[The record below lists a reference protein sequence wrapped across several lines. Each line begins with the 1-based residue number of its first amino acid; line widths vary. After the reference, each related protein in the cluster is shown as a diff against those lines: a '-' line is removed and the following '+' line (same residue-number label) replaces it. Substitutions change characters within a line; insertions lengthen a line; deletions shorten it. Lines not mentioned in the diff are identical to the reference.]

1 MPSGTTAGGGT
12 ALSASV
18 SVVGK
23 RTGLLL
29 PPSPPTSRPKPQDC
43 ESGIGS
49 RTSTLRSVASSAAAA
64 STSSPATP
72 RTSPVKGSAAGRKA
86 GSSAAHLI
94 AGSGGVGPRVI
105 ASAGSA
111 ATVGGA
117 AVSSA
122 CPSCGMPFDKAKKRR
137 LIDACGHERCY
148 SCMFANEAC
157 PLCAASM
164 MASSKEGGG
173 GRPTP
178 LGAPPPGGNI
188 DIVVL
193 PKAKKVSANSLSASS
208 ASIRGSETALYGGRE
223 GSRPKMKTNG
233 HFTSYMKSRHHQQQP
248 TDSADGDPSQWASSS
263 SSWRPPKGHSS
274 LRPPHSSS
282 SSSYSSSSAA
292 THSTAICRH
301 VSPDTATAMRM
312 TQSCPTPP
320 QTRRRFFL
328 STKGLRNPWRQHH
341 QETTPGAVD
350 PGGGNIEAPLET
362 KTSSPLNDGGEVDE
376 SAPSVRQ
383 GVGPCRTRGASR
395 TSQSDLHVRL
405 GLLLGEE
412 GSGWSPD
419 PDCQSRV
426 MGSSG
431 YMDREARSP
440 ETGSSSG
447 CRSSLSPP
455 RSYAPSGG
463 VGAHH
468 RRGPS
473 GCSSLLLSS
482 ASLVSLDA
490 PRPPHGG
497 ADGGAAGSRGC
508 GVIGTSNNTSPASTL
523 TGSSEA
529 DVQCRGGRYVTG
541 SRVTPRGLAAT
552 ARDRSSDSLASL
564 ASLCSSTSPANTSQ
578 QQTRRRHSVTTLQ
591 PGQVEDLDAFGMRR
605 ASIRRSARGGTVADG
620 PTDPKIRFAKFLRRQ
635 QQQHEA
641 QCHMQPCQQQQ
652 LTLRPLFFEV
662 PLPEWDAPRP
672 LFVGR
677 AWLLESVASHL
688 KLPPLIPSMYSSQNA
703 GAANSEGTVP
713 ATGTARRS
721 KRQGQSQAAVAS
733 SSEQEIKSPSQCN
746 PGDGRGIAIIGG
758 PGTGKTA
765 LLLQLVESSCFGR
778 HRDPP
783 CRDLHRCGGSGHP
796 GAEEKCCINLVSE
809 KVQAL
814 ASHVVAYHFCQ
825 AENNSTCLVP
835 DFVHS
840 VAAQL
845 CQAPQL
851 SAYRDLLLSN
861 PELQDFLSL
870 PHCVTDPDEAI
881 VKGILEPLE
890 SIGPPRYDADSL
902 SGSFHQ
908 NLGDSFHGDS
918 ETMQSSLHGKMQSSY
933 HSSMQGSGQGSQ
945 FGDGFCKDMMSSS
958 TGEDGVDKKF
968 SCIILVDGLCEA
980 EYHRPDRGPSLGTF
994 LAMHSQRFPPWL
1006 KLIVT
1011 ARTRLADTVLA
1022 KDLPYTRICLDDIST
1037 DDNLQRDLV
1046 DYIHFRASHSP
1057 TIRANLSLASPS
1069 NLLPQSQQQTSPT
1082 TSITSMPS
1090 TAMAPHGE
1098 AAAIT
1103 RFSQHLLRLSGGSFL
1118 FTKLTLDLIERGQLV
1133 TKSSSY
1139 KVLPLNLAQIFLLH
1153 FNLRFHTV
1161 RAFERVLPI
1170 LSVVLAS
1177 LSPPTLLEIFYSVN
1191 ALRVERF
1198 LSWDEFITRFKTLSG
1213 FIVKRLDDTYMF
1225 FHPAFR
1231 EWLIRREEGD
1241 STKFLCDPRIGHL
1254 GVALRLT
1261 RLQCPLEGEALLELG
1276 HHILKA
1282 HPHRGLTLRWPL
1294 CSRDLQAAW
1303 IAGAAADASRS
1314 LATLRNAYAPNVKVS
1329 RLLLLAGA
1337 SPNARLDV
1345 APGDP
1350 LLCVAAQR
1358 GDTEVVSLLLEF
1370 GADAGAEGSIGTTAL
1385 SSAASAG
1392 HEGVV
1397 AALLNARGP
1406 AAGAGRMDSEGRC
1419 PLVLASLGGHMGVV
1433 ALLLSSDWVVS
1444 GSGREVS
1451 LEEASVQSLVAAAMQ
1466 GHTELV
1472 EYLLDMCNVSPDA
1485 VDRLT
1490 GETALTASVSYGR
1503 HSTAAALLMRGASVT
1518 VPNSKGLPPLV
1529 AAVSGGGCTAVRR
1542 PGTVCSVVELLLQ
1555 VGGASSEQRDS
1566 SGRTALAHAAAD
1578 GNVTLVRLLLEK
1590 GTSVHL
1596 EDKEGLSAL
1605 GWACLKGQVATA
1617 RVLLDAGAQVQ
1628 RADASG
1634 RTPLHLAAAAPSAN
1648 QSSTPLVQLLL
1659 ERGAV
1664 LEGIDAMGLRP
1675 LDRAVGTRNIS
1686 GIHCFLRRGARLG
1699 PATWA
1704 MAAGKP
1710 DVTLILLNKLL
1721 EDGNVLYKKGRLQEA
1736 SHRYRYALKKCPSE
1750 EETVACAGVEGG
1762 WALDDE
1768 EDSPAKLRE
1777 LFDSVRVHLMLN
1789 LSRCTRKLG
1798 EYSEAVELAEG
1809 VLRLRPDSYEAH
1821 YARAKAKVDLGDVDG
1836 ALLDIDEALRVV
1848 PSSNREARRILRRV
1862 QEELQAEVCPKV
1874 STAKREPCLGE
1885 DERVLEE

>member
-1 MPSGTTAGGGT
+1 MPSGTSAGGGA
-12 ALSASV
+12 ALSAPV

-23 RTGLLL
+23 RTTGLLL

-49 RTSTLRSVASSAAAA
+49 RTSTLRSVASSSTAVAAA
-64 STSSPATP
+64 SSPPNT
-72 RTSPVKGSAAGRKA
+72 SAAFNSTRNHIVPPGDPRVSCVVSVR
-86 GSSAAHLI
+86 GSS
-94 AGSGGVGPRVI
+94 RR
-105 ASAGSA
+105 AS
-111 ATVGGA
+111 
-117 AVSSA
+117 

-157 PLCAASM
+157 PICAASTM
-164 MASSKEGGG
+164 IASKEGPRL
-173 GRPTP
+173 GRPSP
-178 LGAPPPGGNI
+178 LGAPPAAGNI

-193 PKAKKVSANSLSASS
+193 PKAKKVSGNSLSASN
-208 ASIRGSETALYGGRE
+208 ASIRASETALYGGRE

-233 HFTSYMKSRHHQQQP
+233 HFTSYMKSRHHQQP
-248 TDSADGDPSQWASSS
+248 MPSDTVNGDPGQWSSTS
-263 SSWRPPKGHSS
+263 SSWRPPKAHPSAN
-274 LRPPHSSS
+274 RPNHSSS

-301 VSPDTATAMRM
+301 LSPDAAATAIRM

-328 STKGLRNPWRQHH
+328 SAKALKNPWRQHH
-341 QETTPGAVD
+341 QETAPGAAD
-350 PGGGNIEAPLET
+350 PGGGGVEA
-362 KTSSPLNDGGEVDE
+362 KTSSPLNDGSEGA
-376 SAPSVRQ
+376 SRQ
-383 GVGPCRTRGASR
+383 GGGPCRNRVS
-395 TSQSDLHVRL
+395 SQSDLHVRL
-405 GLLLGEE
+405 GLLLGDE
-412 GSGWSPD
+412 GSSSSWSP
-419 PDCQSRV
+419 PDTDAGGCQGSR
-426 MGSSG
+426 GSG
-431 YMDREARSP
+431 YVDTETCSP
-440 ETGSSSG
+440 DAGSG

-455 RSYAPSGG
+455 RSREMSSGG
-463 VGAHH
+463 VAPHH

-473 GCSSLLLSS
+473 GCSSFLLSS

-497 ADGGAAGSRGC
+497 ADGGASSSR
-508 GVIGTSNNTSPASTL
+508 VIATSNNTSPASTL

-529 DVQCRGGRYVTG
+529 DIQCRGGRYIVG
-541 SRVTPRGLAAT
+541 NRATPRGLAVT

-564 ASLCSSTSPANTSQ
+564 ASLCSSTASPASTNQ
-578 QQTRRRHSVTTLQ
+578 QQIRRRHSVTTLQ
-591 PGQVEDLDAFGMRR
+591 PGQVEDVDAFGVRR

-620 PTDPKIRFAKFLRRQ
+620 PTDPKIRFAQFLRRQ
-635 QQQHEA
+635 QQQHDA
-641 QCHMQPCQQQQ
+641 QRHIPACQQQQ

-677 AWLLESVASHL
+677 AWLLESIAIHL
-688 KLPPLIPSMYSSQNA
+688 KLPPLIPSMCSSQT
-703 GAANSEGTVP
+703 GASSICESAVP
-713 ATGTARRS
+713 STGTARRS
-721 KRQGQSQAAVAS
+721 KRQIQGHQMSAS
-733 SSEQEIKSPSQCN
+733 SCGQEVNSPTQCIETI
-746 PGDGRGIAIIGG
+746 GDGSGVAIVGG

-778 HRDPP
+778 HREPL
-783 CRDLHRCGGSGHP
+783 CRDVHRCEASGHP
-796 GAEEKCCINLVSE
+796 EAEEKCCLNLVSE

-851 SAYRDLLLSN
+851 VAYRDLLLSN
-861 PELQDFLSL
+861 PELQALLSL
-870 PHCVTDPDEAI
+870 PHCIADPDEAI
-881 VKGILEPLE
+881 VKGILQPLE
-890 SIGPPRYDADSL
+890 SIGTPKIDADSL
-902 SGSFHQ
+902 AGSFHQ
-908 NLGDSFHGDS
+908 NLSDSYHGES
-918 ETMQSSLHGKMQSSY
+918 EVLQSSIHGKMQSSY
-933 HSSMQGSGQGSQ
+933 HSSMHGSGHGSQ
-945 FGDGFCKDMMSSS
+945 SSDGFSKDMMSSS
-958 TGEDGVDKKF
+958 VGEDGVDRRA

-994 LAMHSQRFPPWL
+994 LATHSKHFPPWL

-1011 ARTRLADTVLA
+1011 ARTRFADTVLA
-1022 KDLPYTRICLDDIST
+1022 KDLPYTRISLDDILT
-1037 DDNLQRDLV
+1037 DDSLQRDLV

-1057 TIRANLSLASPS
+1057 TIRANLSLSSLSSTLPSP
-1069 NLLPQSQQQTSPT
+1069 QQQQTTSPT
-1082 TSITSMPS
+1082 SSISGMPS
-1090 TAMAPHGE
+1090 AAVAPHGE
-1098 AAAIT
+1098 SAAIA

-1139 KVLPLNLAQIFLLH
+1139 KVLPLTLAQIFLLH

-1177 LSPPTLLEIFYSVN
+1177 LSPPTLLEVFYSVN

-1294 CSRDLQAAW
+1294 CSRDLQASW
-1303 IAGAAADASRS
+1303 VAGAAADASRS
-1314 LATLRNAYAPNVKVS
+1314 LATLRNSYAPNVKVS

-1337 SPNARLDV
+1337 SPNARLD
-1345 APGDP
+1345 APPGDP
-1350 LLCVAAQR
+1350 LICIAAER

-1370 GADAGAEGSIGTTAL
+1370 GADAGAESSRGCIAL
-1385 SSAASAG
+1385 SLAASAG

-1406 AAGAGRMDSEGRC
+1406 AAGAGRVDEEGRC

-1444 GSGREVS
+1444 GSGREIS

-1472 EYLLDMCNVSPDA
+1472 EYLLDMCNVSPDV

-1518 VPNSKGLPPLV
+1518 APNSKGLPPLV
-1529 AAVSGGGCTAVRR
+1529 AAVSGGGCPRVRR
-1542 PGTVCSVVELLLQ
+1542 QGTVCSVVELLLQ
-1555 VGGASSEQRDS
+1555 VGGASPEQRDS

-1578 GNVTLVRLLLEK
+1578 GNVTMVRLLLEK

-1605 GWACLKGQVATA
+1605 GWACLNGQVATA

-1634 RTPLHLAAAAPSAN
+1634 RTPLHLAAAAPSASQ

-1664 LEGIDAMGLRP
+1664 LEGVDAMGLRP

-1686 GIHCFLRRGARLG
+1686 GVHCFLRRGARLG

-1750 EETVACAGVEGG
+1750 EETVAGAGIEGG
-1762 WALDDE
+1762 WAMDDE
-1768 EDSPAKLRE
+1768 EDSPIKLRE

-1821 YARAKAKVDLGDVDG
+1821 YARAKAKVDVGDVDG
-1836 ALLDIDEALRVV
+1836 ALVDIEEALRVV
-1848 PSSNREARRILRRV
+1848 PSVSREARRVLRRV
-1862 QEELQAEVCPKV
+1862 QEELRAQVYPKV
-1874 STAKREPCLGE
+1874 HSTAEREPCLGE
-1885 DERVLEE
+1885 DERVTEE